1 MRILFHNYS
10 TTTSTESRY
19 LAASMQNCGL
29 QADLWADPNISAY
42 DMLDSFRPDVLIS
55 HYKFL
60 TNDIVK
66 YLSQSEMSLALNTTG
81 ATQAELIGIES
92 LIDQGVDLKFGF
104 SNDFKFNTKSDPN
117 RKFKIHSLLPA
128 ADLFLA
134 KAPRK
139 PKEIVG
145 VLGVDITQEM
155 EEIVNSEKPHHLM
168 SLSTGSNGFDFNTN
182 LAELSE
188 ILSFYSKILIC
199 GDHRLF
205 SSQLFFDACL
215 NAHSLEVL
223 PVEESKAAWT
233 EFLGVIFE
241 EPPEGEDASDMTSK
255 IKNQILTNHTP
266 FNRAAK
272 MLRLLGDDESA
283 EKMEKM
289 RNEVVMQ
296 P

>member
-19 LAASMQNCGL
+19 LTAAMQNCGL
-29 QADLWADPNISAY
+29 QADLWVDPNVSAY
-42 DMLDSFRPDVLIS
+42 DMLDSFKPDVLIS

-66 YLSQSEMSLALNTTG
+66 YLSQGSVSLALNTTG

-134 KAPRK
+134 KQTRV

-145 VLGVDITQEM
+145 VLGVEITQEM
-155 EEIVNSEKPHHLM
+155 EEIVNSKKPHHLV
-168 SLSTGSNGFDFNTN
+168 SLSTDVNGFDFSANVSQ
-182 LAELSE
+182 LSD
-188 ILSFYSKILIC
+188 ILSLYSRILIC

-205 SSQLFFDACL
+205 SSQVFFDACL
-215 NAHSLEVL
+215 NSHSLEVL
-223 PVEESKAAWT
+223 PTEESRATWA
-233 EFLGVIFE
+233 EFLETIFE
-241 EPPEGEDASDMTSK
+241 EPPKEEDAGDMTSQ
-255 IKNQILTNHTP
+255 IKNQILTHHTP
-266 FNRAAK
+266 FNRSARI
-272 MLRLLGDDESA
+272 LRLLGDDESA
-283 EKMEKM
+283 KKMENL
-289 RNEVVMQ
+289 RNEVVKQ
-296 P
+296 S